1 MPQFWLM
8 KSEPDCFSFDDLLR
22 APERTSPWDGVRN
35 YQARNF
41 LRDAIRVGDGVLF
54 YHSNIPEPAIV
65 GVARVVRAGYPDH
78 TARDPA
84 NDHFDP
90 RAKVDNPIWYMV
102 DVQALQAFPRP
113 ISRETMKAHPL
124 LSDMAVLKRG
134 NRLSVLPVEPR
145 HWSVLL
151 ELGGVSPARIN
162 EWFMSTG
169 GNDDPSR

>member
-22 APERTSPWDGVRN
+22 SPERTSPWDGVRN

-41 LRDAIRVGDGVLF
+41 LRDEMRVGDGVFF
-54 YHSNIPEPAIV
+54 YHSNISEPAIV

-84 NDHFDP
+84 SDHFDP
-90 RAKVDNPIWYMV
+90 RASVDNPIWYMV
-102 DVQALQAFPRP
+102 DVQALMAFPQAV
-113 ISRETMKAHPL
+113 SRTTMKSHPL

-151 ELGGVSPARIN
+151 ELGGIPPVRI
-162 EWFMSTG
+162 ESLLISTG
-169 GNDDPSR
+169 GEDDSTR

>member
-1 MPQFWLM
+1 MTQFWLM
-8 KSEPDCFSFDDLLR
+8 KSEPDCFSFDDLFR
-22 APERTSPWDGVRN
+22 APDRTSSWDGVRN

-41 LRDAIRVGDGVLF
+41 LRDAIHVGDGVLF
-54 YHSNIPEPAIV
+54 YHSNVPEPAIV
-65 GVARVVRAGYPDH
+65 GVAGVIRAGYPDH

-84 NDHFDP
+84 SDHFDP
-90 RAKVDNPIWYMV
+90 RATVDNPIWYMV

-113 ISRETMKAHPL
+113 ISREMMKAHPL

-151 ELGGVSPARIN
+151 ELGGVSSARIDGLLIN
-162 EWFMSTG
+162 PG
-169 GNDDPSR
+169 GEDDSSR

>member
-41 LRDAIRVGDGVLF
+41 LRDEICVGDGVLF

-65 GVARVVRAGYPDH
+65 GMARVVRAGYPDH
-78 TARDPA
+78 TACDPA
-84 NDHFDP
+84 SDHFDP
-90 RAKVDNPIWYMV
+90 RATADNPIWYMV

-134 NRLSVLPVEPR
+134 NRLSVLPVEPC

-151 ELGGVSPARIN
+151 DLGGLSPARID
-162 EWFMSTG
+162 ELLSTG

>member
-8 KSEPDCFSFDDLLR
+8 KSEPECFSFDDLMH
-22 APERTSPWDGVRN
+22 ASERSNPWDGVRN

-41 LRDAIRVGDGVLF
+41 LRDEIRVGDGVLF
-54 YHSNIPEPAIV
+54 YHSNIPGPAIV

-90 RAKVDNPIWYMV
+90 RATVENPIWYMV

-151 ELGGVSPARIN
+151 ELGGVSASGIDALLISP
-162 EWFMSTG
+162 G
-169 GNDDPSR
+169 GHNDSSR